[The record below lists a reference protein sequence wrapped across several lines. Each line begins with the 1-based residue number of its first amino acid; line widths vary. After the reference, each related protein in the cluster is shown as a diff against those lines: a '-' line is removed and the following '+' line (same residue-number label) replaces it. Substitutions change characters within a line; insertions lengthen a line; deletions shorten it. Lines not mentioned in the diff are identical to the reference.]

1 MHRLIYIFLLV
12 SSSVIYAND
21 TNNSM
26 KPPADILL
34 PDDMK
39 GQIVAKPPL
48 VQQSDFIKTALTYQ
62 QQLRTLEYSS
72 AMLGDLVIMK

>member
-62 QQLRTLEYSS
+62 QQLRTLEYFR
-72 AMLGDLVIMK
+72 AAPCLEIWL